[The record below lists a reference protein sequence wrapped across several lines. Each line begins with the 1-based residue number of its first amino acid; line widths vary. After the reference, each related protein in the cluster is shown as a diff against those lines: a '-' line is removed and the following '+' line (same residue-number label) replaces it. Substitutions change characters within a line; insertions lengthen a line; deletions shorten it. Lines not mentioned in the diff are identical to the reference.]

1 VTTRKEENSMANNK
15 KKDAL
20 APVPDELGIL
30 DPKYVEKTLDAYSKI
45 SAVVKAKLHPK
56 HDYGIIPGTKK
67 PTLFKPG
74 AEKVIKIFGLADT
87 YEIIDQQVDWKEPF
101 FHYLI
106 KCTLRSIKTGNI
118 VSEGMGSCNSMED
131 RFRWRW
137 LYPNELGPEHKDE
150 AGKPLATLKS
160 KKFHSE
166 RQKRW
171 YVQYRVENENIHTL
185 VNTILKMAEKRALLG
200 VTLHACRL
208 SDLFTQD
215 MEDIYQG
222 YVEEV
227 KEEEKE
233 EEKKPEKK
241 TEEKPKPKEKPAEKP
256 VEKKAEK
263 KEAKK
268 PKEERADTGEELGVD
283 KEGQP
288 IEEEEKEEGE
298 TEAEVMAT
306 DNQKEAVTGMLGTLT
321 DTYKRDPEELIKTIH
336 ERLVKKFQIT
346 QVKIP
351 DELTFEMGN
360 FVIKGL
366 HATIQKEHKKVEDRG
381 KQEEP
386 PQEF

>member
-1 VTTRKEENSMANNK
+1 MANESK

-20 APVPDELGIL
+20 APIEELGIL
-30 DPKYVEKTLDAYSKI
+30 DPKFVEKTLDAYSKI

-56 HDYGIIPGTKK
+56 HDYGTIPGTTK

-74 AEKVIKIFGLADT
+74 AEKVIKIFGFADT
-87 YEIIDQQVDWKEPF
+87 YEVVEQQVDWGKPF

-137 LYPNELGPEHKDE
+137 LWPNELSAEHQDE
-150 AGKPLATLKS
+150 AGKPLATLKQKKVFS
-160 KKFHSE
+160 KKHD
-166 RQKRW
+166 RW
-171 YVQYRVENENIHTL
+171 YVQYRVENDNIHTL

-215 MEDIYQG
+215 TEDIYQG

-227 KEEEKE
+227 KEEAREEKE
-233 EEKKPEKK
+233 AEEKSAKK
-241 TEEKPKPKEKPAEKP
+241 AEEKPKEKEKPAEKAP
-256 VEKKAEK
+256 EKAKKAK
-263 KEAKK
+263 KS
-268 PKEERADTGEELGVD
+268 KEERADTGEELGVD

-288 IEEEEKEEGE
+288 VEEAPEEEVKD
-298 TEAEVMAT
+298 AVVMAT
-306 DNQKEAVTGMLGTLT
+306 DDQKQSILGMMNTLT
-321 DTYKRDPEELIKTIH
+321 DQYKRDPEDLLKKVH
-336 ERLVKKFQIT
+336 ERLEKRFQVT
-346 QVKIP
+346 RAKMP
-351 DELTFEMGN
+351 DDLTEQEAL

-366 HATIQKEHKKVEDRG
+366 TASIKSAYAKASAEAEE
-381 KQEEP
+381 EEP
-386 PQEF
+386 PEEF